1 MPAILIVDDEQKMRE
16 FVALFLRS
24 SKYTVFEAADGRT
37 ALNILSKGT
46 IDLIV
51 LDIMLPDISGFDL
64 CSQIRVRSSVPIIFL
79 TALADEEYQMIGYRV
94 EGDDYITKPFNASI
108 LLAKIQRILQ
118 RCAPLNARSDALTF
132 RGISGI
138 KLEISSRRVTLD
150 GKPLQLTPKEFDL
163 LLALMQ
169 NRGKVLTR
177 TFLLET
183 IWGYSFAGDSRV
195 VDSHIKKLRS
205 KVSPYSSNIKTVIS
219 IGYKL
224 EE

>member
-16 FVALFLRS
+16 FVVLFLRS
-24 SKYTVFEAADGRT
+24 SRYTVFEAADGRT
-37 ALNILSKGT
+37 ALNILSKET

-64 CSQIRVRSSVPIIFL
+64 CSQIRVKSSVPIIFL

-132 RGISGI
+132 RGI

>member
-24 SKYTVFEAADGRT
+24 SRYTVFEAADGRT
-37 ALNILSKGT
+37 ALNILSKET

-64 CSQIRVRSSVPIIFL
+64 CSQIRVQSSVPIIFL

-118 RCAPLNARSDALTF
+118 RCAPSNARSDTLAF
-132 RGISGI
+132 RGI

>member
-132 RGISGI
+132 RGI

-224 EE
+224 EK

>member
-1 MPAILIVDDEQKMRE
+1 MLAILIVDDEQKMRE

-132 RGISGI
+132 RGI

>member
-24 SKYTVFEAADGRT
+24 SRYTVFEAADGRT
-37 ALNILSKGT
+37 ALNILSKET

-64 CSQIRVRSSVPIIFL
+64 CSQIRVKSSVPIIFL

-94 EGDDYITKPFNASI
+94 EGDDYITKPFNTSI

-118 RCAPLNARSDALTF
+118 RCAPSNARSDTLAF
-132 RGISGI
+132 RGI

>member
-132 RGISGI
+132 RGI
-138 KLEISSRRVTLD
+138 KLEISNRRVTLD